1 MKKVINGKVY
11 DTETAKR
18 VGEYEPN
25 PYRSDFNWFC
35 ETLYQ
40 KKTGEF
46 FLHGDGNA
54 NSKYSRSCG
63 QNEWCGDEK
72 IIPMAYDQAQKW
84 AEEHL
89 TGDEYIT
96 IFGEPEEDEEKA
108 QIHIN
113 LSKGAISKLKQAS
126 QKNGLT
132 VSAYI
137 EQLISGL

>member
-1 MKKVINGKVY
+1 MKKVISGKVY

-89 TGDEYIT
+89 TGDEYIA

-137 EQLISGL
+137 EQLISDL

>member
-11 DTETAKR
+11 DTDTAKKC
-18 VGEYEPN
+18 GDWDNGYYTN
-25 PYRSDFNWFC
+25 DFHFC
-35 ETLYQ
+35 AETLYQ

-89 TGDEYIT
+89 TGDEYIA

-113 LSKGAISKLKQAS
+113 LSKGAISKLKQAA

-137 EQLISGL
+137 EQLISDL

>member
-25 PYRSDFNWFC
+25 PYRSDFYWFC

-72 IIPMAYDQAQKW
+72 IIPMAYAQAQKW

-89 TGDEYIT
+89 TGDEYIA

-113 LSKGAISKLKQAS
+113 LSKGAISKLKQAA
-126 QKNGLT
+126 QKSGLT

-137 EQLISGL
+137 EKMISEL

>member
-1 MKKVINGKVY
+1 MKKVIDGKVY
-11 DTETAKR
+11 DTDTAKEL
-18 VGEYEPN
+18 GEYEPN
-25 PYRSDFNWFC
+25 PYRSNFNWYC

-72 IIPMAYDQAQKW
+72 IVPLTYGEAQKW
-84 AEEHL
+84 AEKHL
-89 TGDEYIT
+89 DGDDYIA

-108 QIHIN
+108 QIHVN
-113 LSKGAISKLKQAS
+113 LSKGAISKLKQAA

>member
-89 TGDEYIT
+89 TGDEYIA

-113 LSKGAISKLKQAS
+113 LSKGAISKLKQAA

-137 EQLISGL
+137 EQLISDL

>member
-11 DTETAKR
+11 DTDTAKKC
-18 VGEYEPN
+18 GDWDNGYYTN
-25 PYRSDFNWFC
+25 DFHFC
-35 ETLYQ
+35 AETLYQ

-46 FLHGDGNA
+46 FLHGEGHA
-54 NSKYSRSCG
+54 LSKYAHHSGTNSGWGER
-63 QNEWCGDEK
+63 

-89 TGDEYIT
+89 TGDEYIA
-96 IFGEPEEDEEKA
+96 IFGKPEEDDSKA

-113 LSKGAISKLKQAS
+113 LSKGAITKLKQTA
-126 QKNGLT
+126 QKSGLT

-137 EQLISGL
+137 EKLISEL

>member
-11 DTETAKR
+11 DTSTAKEL
-18 VGEYEPN
+18 GSYEPN
-25 PYRSDFNWFC
+25 PYRSDFSWYC

-46 FLHGDGNA
+46 FLHGDGHA

-72 IIPMAYDQAQKW
+72 IIPLKYEEAQKW
-84 AEEHL
+84 TEKHL
-89 TGDEYIT
+89 DGDDYIA

-108 QIHIN
+108 QIHVN
-113 LSKGAISKLKQAS
+113 LSKSAITKLKQTA

-137 EQLISGL
+137 EQLISDL

>member
-18 VGEYEPN
+18 VGEYEPYL
-25 PYRSDFNWFC
+25 YRSDFNWFC

-72 IIPMAYDQAQKW
+72 IIPLTYADAQAW

-89 TGDEYIT
+89 DGDDYIA

-108 QIHIN
+108 QIHVN
-113 LSKGAISKLKQAS
+113 LSKGTISKLKQAA

-137 EQLISGL
+137 EKLISDL

>member
-89 TGDEYIT
+89 TGDEYIA

-137 EQLISGL
+137 EQLISDL